1 MSGRVFVDTNIL
13 LYARD
18 RSEPR
23 KQPIAEACLAELWE
37 GRNGCV
43 SVQVLNE
50 FFVNA
55 TQKLDPGLTRS
66 EAWEDVE
73 ALAAWEPLALDMPL
87 IARGFALQ
95 GRYRLSYWDALIVAA
110 AETGCCEEILSEDL
124 AEGALYAGIQVRNP
138 FAGLE

>member
-1 MSGRVFVDTNIL
+1 MRDRVFVDTNIL

-18 RSEPR
+18 RSEPN
-23 KQPIAEACLAELWE
+23 KQAVAEACLVELWE
-37 GRNGCV
+37 DRNGCV

-55 TQKLDPGLTRS
+55 TQKLDPGLTRN

-73 ALAAWEPLALDMPL
+73 ALAAWQPVPLDMPL

-95 GRYRLSYWDALIVAA
+95 ERYKLSYWDALIVFR
-110 AETGCCEEILSEDL
+110 
-124 AEGALYAGIQVRNP
+124 QVGR
-138 FAGLE
+138 AKTKM